1 MIDTLTDIT
10 KQVVDNFEIIAVSVA
25 SIIAAVITIIKLIRK
40 RVK

>member
-25 SIIAAVITIIKLIRK
+25 SIIAAVITIIKLIQK